1 MNEFKNYSVN
11 ILRTEEKFGYL
22 SLSQF
27 KNYSVNILLK
37 EVYLLRLGFLDLKTT
52 QLIFYKFQP
61 NNVLTHSIFKN
72 YSVNILQIW
81 NRRRPYNFSSFKNY
95 SVNILLLKG
104 TSGNDIKVI

>member
-72 YSVNILQIW
+72 YSVNILQETFTGKAAVLQHLKTTQLIFYS
-81 NRRRPYNFSSFKNY
+81 PTLDPKATISF
-95 SVNILLLKG
+95 I
-104 TSGNDIKVI
+104 